1 MAELASIARP
11 YAQAVFELAKDSGHY
26 GPWSEALEFLA
37 KVAADKDMAAL
48 FSNPRVSRQQAADIV
63 IELLGEAVGDEP
75 KNLVRLLAQN
85 HRLQALSAIS
95 EQYEILRAEAERT
108 IRAELESALP
118 ISDEEQHR
126 IAGALKTRLGR
137 EVELVVT
144 TNRELVGGAVIRA
157 GDLVIDGSI
166 RARLERLAAAVSA

>member
-1 MAELASIARP
+1 VAELSSIARP

-85 HRLQALSAIS
+85 RRLQALSAIS

>member
-1 MAELASIARP
+1 MAELSSIARP

-37 KVAADKDMAAL
+37 TVAADKDMAAL

-85 HRLQALSAIS
+85 RRLQALSAIS

>member
-1 MAELASIARP
+1 MAELSSIARP
-11 YAQAVFELAKDSGHY
+11 YAQAVFELAKDSEHY

-37 KVAADKDMAAL
+37 TVAADKDMAVL

-85 HRLQALSAIS
+85 RRLQALSAIS

>member
-37 KVAADKDMAAL
+37 TVAADKDMAAL

-63 IELLGEAVGDEP
+63 IELLGEGVGDEP

-85 HRLQALSAIS
+85 RRLQALSAILK
-95 EQYEILRAEAERT
+95 QYELLRAEAERT
-108 IRAELESALP
+108 I
-118 ISDEEQHR
+118 
-126 IAGALKTRLGR
+126 K
-137 EVELVVT
+137 VELVVT

>member
-1 MAELASIARP
+1 MAQNR
-11 YAQAVFELAKDSGHY
+11 
-26 GPWSEALEFLA
+26 
-37 KVAADKDMAAL
+37 
-48 FSNPRVSRQQAADIV
+48 
-63 IELLGEAVGDEP
+63 
-75 KNLVRLLAQN
+75 RLLA
-85 HRLQALSAIS
+85 LPAIA

-108 IRAELESALP
+108 IKAELETALP
-118 ISDEEQHR
+118 ISDGEQHR
-126 IAGALKTRLGR
+126 IATALKSRLGR

>member
-1 MAELASIARP
+1 
-11 YAQAVFELAKDSGHY
+11 
-26 GPWSEALEFLA
+26 
-37 KVAADKDMAAL
+37 MAAL

-85 HRLQALSAIS
+85 RRLQALSAIS

-108 IRAELESALP
+108 IRAELESALA

>member
-1 MAELASIARP
+1 MAELSSIARP

-85 HRLQALSAIS
+85 RRLQALSAIS
-95 EQYEILRAEAERT
+95 EQYELLRAEAERT

>member
-1 MAELASIARP
+1 
-11 YAQAVFELAKDSGHY
+11 
-26 GPWSEALEFLA
+26 
-37 KVAADKDMAAL
+37 MAAL

-63 IELLGEAVGDEP
+63 IELLGETVGDEP
-75 KNLVRLLAQN
+75 KNLVRLLAQKR
-85 HRLQALSAIS
+85 RLQALSAIS
-95 EQYEILRAEAERT
+95 EQYELLRAEAEQT

-118 ISDEEQHR
+118 ISDGEQHR

-157 GDLVIDGSI
+157 GDLVMDGSI

>member
-1 MAELASIARP
+1 MAELSSIARP

-63 IELLGEAVGDEP
+63 IELFGEGVGDEP

-85 HRLQALSAIS
+85 RRLLALSAIS
-95 EQYEILRAEAERT
+95 EQYELLRAEAEQT

-118 ISDEEQHR
+118 ISDGEQHR

-137 EVELVVT
+137 DVELVVT

>member
-1 MAELASIARP
+1 MAELSSIARP

-85 HRLQALSAIS
+85 RRLQALSAIS

>member
-11 YAQAVFELAKDSGHY
+11 YAQAVFELAKDAGHY
-26 GPWSEALEFLA
+26 GPWSEALGFLA
-37 KVAADKDMAAL
+37 TVAADKDMAAL

-63 IELLGEAVGDEP
+63 IELFGEGVGDEP

-85 HRLQALSAIS
+85 RRLLALSAIA

-108 IRAELESALP
+108 IRAELETALP
-118 ISDEEQHR
+118 ISDGEQHH
-126 IAGALKTRLGR
+126 IAEALKTRLGR

>member
-1 MAELASIARP
+1 MAELSSIARP
-11 YAQAVFELAKDSGHY
+11 YAQAVFELAKDSGQY
-26 GPWSEALEFLA
+26 GTWSEVLKFLA
-37 KVAADKDMAAL
+37 MVAADKDMAAL

-63 IELLGEAVGDEP
+63 IELFGEVVGDET
-75 KNLVRLLAQN
+75 KHLVRLLAQN
-85 HRLQALSAIS
+85 RRLLALPAIA

-108 IRAELESALP
+108 IKAELETALP
-118 ISDEEQHR
+118 ISDGEQHR
-126 IAGALKTRLGR
+126 IATALKSRLGR

>member
-85 HRLQALSAIS
+85 RRLQALSAIS
-95 EQYEILRAEAERT
+95 EQYELLRAEAERT

>member
-1 MAELASIARP
+1 
-11 YAQAVFELAKDSGHY
+11 
-26 GPWSEALEFLA
+26 
-37 KVAADKDMAAL
+37 
-48 FSNPRVSRQQAADIV
+48 
-63 IELLGEAVGDEP
+63 LGGAVGDEP

-85 HRLQALSAIS
+85 RRLQALSAIS
-95 EQYEILRAEAERT
+95 EQYELLRAEAERT

-118 ISDEEQHR
+118 ISDEEQRR
-126 IAGALKTRLGR
+126 IAGALKTRLGC

>member
-11 YAQAVFELAKDSGHY
+11 YAQAVFERAKDSGHY

-85 HRLQALSAIS
+85 RRLQALSAIS

-137 EVELVVT
+137 AVELVVT
-144 TNRELVGGAVIRA
+144 TTRELVGGAVIRA

>member
-1 MAELASIARP
+1 M
-11 YAQAVFELAKDSGHY
+11 
-26 GPWSEALEFLA
+26 
-37 KVAADKDMAAL
+37 
-48 FSNPRVSRQQAADIV
+48 
-63 IELLGEAVGDEP
+63 
-75 KNLVRLLAQN
+75 RLLAQN
-85 HRLQALSAIS
+85 RRLPALSAIA

-108 IRAELESALP
+108 IKAELETALP
-118 ISDEEQHR
+118 ISDGEQHR
-126 IAGALKTRLGR
+126 IAAALKNRLGR

>member
-1 MAELASIARP
+1 MAELSSIARP
-11 YAQAVFELAKDSGHY
+11 YAQAVFELAKDSGQY
-26 GPWSEALEFLA
+26 GPWSEVLKFLA
-37 KVAADKDMAAL
+37 MVAADKDMVAL

-63 IELLGEAVGDEP
+63 IDLFGEAVGDEP
-75 KNLVRLLAQN
+75 KHLVRLLAQN
-85 HRLQALSAIS
+85 RRLLALSAIA

-108 IRAELESALP
+108 IRAELETALS
-118 ISDEEQHR
+118 ISDGEQHR
-126 IAGALKTRLGR
+126 IAEALKTRLGR

>member
-1 MAELASIARP
+1 MAELSSIARP
-11 YAQAVFELAKDSGHY
+11 YAQAVFELAKGSGHY
-26 GPWSEALEFLA
+26 GPWSEARGFLA

-85 HRLQALSAIS
+85 RRLQALSAIS

>member
-1 MAELASIARP
+1 MAELSSIARP

-37 KVAADKDMAAL
+37 TVAADKDMAAL

-63 IELLGEAVGDEP
+63 IELFDEGVGDEP

-85 HRLQALSAIS
+85 RRLLTLSAIA

-108 IRAELESALP
+108 IRAELESALS
-118 ISDEEQHR
+118 ISDGEQHR
-126 IAGALKTRLGR
+126 IAEALKTRLGR

>member
-1 MAELASIARP
+1 VAELASIARP

-48 FSNPRVSRQQAADIV
+48 FSNPRVSRQQAAEIV

-85 HRLQALSAIS
+85 RRLQALSAIS

>member
-1 MAELASIARP
+1 M
-11 YAQAVFELAKDSGHY
+11 
-26 GPWSEALEFLA
+26 
-37 KVAADKDMAAL
+37 VAADKDMVAL

-63 IELLGEAVGDEP
+63 IDLFGEAVGDEP
-75 KNLVRLLAQN
+75 KHLVRLLAQN
-85 HRLQALSAIS
+85 RRLPALSAIAA
-95 EQYEILRAEAERT
+95 QYEILRAEAEQT
-108 IRAELESALP
+108 IKAELETALP
-118 ISDEEQHR
+118 ISDGEQDR
-126 IAGALKTRLGR
+126 IAAALKGRLGR